1 MIYVIKL
8 MKEWHDASCFASC
21 HSYFGKENKMGVF
34 SEMNMEMSQW
44 ELETPPSAGEIQ
56 PFNLEPPAE
65 EAVPGQDAFDDDAAQ
80 QAEADNAPATLAHL
94 MGQPE
99 PEEEKAEEDANCQ
112 EEESGE
118 EAQKNAD
125 QESAE
130 EAQKR
135 AEHEAAE
142 AKRKAEWESKQQVKK
157 NAEQAALQKLASM
170 GDDEVMMA
178 SMQRIGDDSERL
190 TRRNMK
196 VCVTEHIQTLCLND
210 SAFARMAMHPRK
222 SMIHCFYY
230 INRKARE
237 YIEQEMKDNDVKP
250 DNGVYGGDVPDD
262 LCYQWSEDYF
272 RDPNAP
278 EDQEQEEK
286 FVPKPYSGKYTPKA
300 KSKKNTEKKKP
311 EKKPEKKE
319 VDDGQLS
326 FSSQMSLLDLGETQK
341 AS

>member
-1 MIYVIKL
+1 
-8 MKEWHDASCFASC
+8 
-21 HSYFGKENKMGVF
+21 MGVF
-34 SEMNMEMSQW
+34 SEMSMEMSQW
-44 ELETPPSAGEIQ
+44 ELEAPPSAGEIQ
-56 PFNLEPPAE
+56 PFDLEPPAKDT
-65 EAVPGQDAFDDDAAQ
+65 AAAGQNAFDDDAAQ
-80 QAEADNAPATLAHL
+80 QAEADNAPTALAHL
-94 MGQPE
+94 MGQPK
-99 PEEEKAEEDANCQ
+99 PKEEKAEAEANCQ
-112 EEESGE
+112 EEESDA
-118 EAQKNAD
+118 EAQKNAE

-142 AKRKAEWESKQQVKK
+142 AKRKAEWEAKQQAKRD
-157 NAEQAALQKLASM
+157 AEQAALQKLSVM

-178 SMQRIGDDSERL
+178 SMQRVGDDSERL

-210 SAFARMAMHPRK
+210 STFARMAMHPRK

-237 YIEQEMKDNDVKP
+237 FIEQEMKDNDVKP

-262 LCYQWSEDYF
+262 LCYRWAEDYF
-272 RDPNAP
+272 RDPDAP
-278 EDQEQEEK
+278 EDQEKEEK
-286 FVPKPYSGKYTPKA
+286 FISKPYVGKYTSKA
-300 KSKKNTEKKKP
+300 KSKKAAEKKKP

-319 VDDGQLS
+319 TGS
-326 FSSQMSLLDLGETQK
+326 GQMSFTEQISFLNLGEGQK